1 VQSVHIAADS
11 TTLSSEPGEGGQP
24 FNVTLNE
31 NSLRAHRTETPSL
44 DVSVTKENLLEWFQQ
59 MTLMRKME
67 QAAGSLYQAKLIRGF
82 CHLSVG
88 QVSTHFF
95 RHDMTKLTQRILQE
109 AVSIGLHS
117 SMEKDDKLITSY
129 RCHPFAVLRGGSV
142 KGVLAELLGKGYC

>member
-1 VQSVHIAADS
+1 MQTVHMAADS
-11 TTLSSEPGEGGQP
+11 TTLSSKPGEDSQP

-31 NSLRAHRTETPSL
+31 NSFRAYRTETPSL
-44 DVSVTKENLLEWFQQ
+44 DVSLTKENLLEWFQQ

-82 CHLSVG
+82 CHLAVG
-88 QVSTHFF
+88 QVSAHVL
-95 RHDMTKLTQRILQE
+95 RHDVTKLTQRILQE
-109 AVSIGLHS
+109 AVSVGFNS

-142 KGVLAELLGKGYC
+142 KGVLAELLGERYC